1 LAETHQKDPRH
12 RDETRNPP
20 GDAPA
25 ELTAEKPR
33 EIPLPGALGVLRRN
47 PIKAGVGAIA
57 VVAALAAGVV
67 WYLHARHYE
76 SSDDAFVDGRP
87 VYVELQVSGVIE
99 ATPVTDNQIVK
110 AGDLLVRIDARDYQA
125 AVDLA
130 AAQILQAEAGVASVT
145 AQIYEQTATI
155 SEVGRTVVEAQ
166 AALDFSKQ
174 ENTRYQDLVAKGAGT
189 EQRAQ
194 QSASDL
200 DSKRAALS
208 AAQFG
213 QSAAQ
218 RQKLVLDAQE
228 KSAEAAL
235 ATAKAQK
242 EAADANLSRVEL
254 RATTGGRVTK
264 LTAVAGQLATPGQVV
279 MILVPLEVWVTANF
293 KETQLRDIRPGQPVS
308 IYVDAYGRD
317 FPGHVDSIQ
326 AGSGTVFS
334 LLPAENA
341 TGNYVKVVQRIPVKI
356 TFERQPDALLG
367 LGMSVEPTVTVR

>member
-1 LAETHQKDPRH
+1 LAEIHLTDPRL
-12 RDETRNPP
+12 RDETRDPP
-20 GDAPA
+20 REAPA
-25 ELTAEKPR
+25 ELTVEKPR
-33 EIPLPGALGVLRRN
+33 GTPLPGALGVLRRN

-67 WYLHARHYE
+67 WYLHARHYD
-76 SSDDAFVDGRP
+76 SSDDAFIDGRP

-99 ATPVTDNQIVK
+99 AAPVTDNQIVK

-130 AAQILQAEAGVASVT
+130 AAQMLQAEAGVASVR
-145 AQIYEQTATI
+145 AQMYEQVATI

-174 ENTRYQDLVAKGAGT
+174 ENTRYQELVAKGAGT

-218 RQKLVLDAQE
+218 RQRLVLDAQE

-254 RATTGGRVTK
+254 RATTDGRVTK
-264 LTAVAGQLATPGQVV
+264 LTAVAGQLVTPGQAV

-293 KETQLRDIRPGQPVS
+293 KETKLTDIRPGQKVA
-308 IYVDAYGRD
+308 IYVDAYGRN

-356 TFERQPDALLG
+356 TFDRQPDALLG